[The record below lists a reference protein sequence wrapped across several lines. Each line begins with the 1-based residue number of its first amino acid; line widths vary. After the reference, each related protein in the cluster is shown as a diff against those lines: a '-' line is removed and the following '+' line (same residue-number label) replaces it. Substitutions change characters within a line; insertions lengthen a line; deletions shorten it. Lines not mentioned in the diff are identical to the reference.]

1 MTGIHGMGGETRLHI
16 NCWKESEMQGHI
28 LDDDVRVDRILENL
42 VNVRR
47 MEGIIDYYRVNGAS
61 SGEIALAITE
71 FVKRGDVG
79 LSMGAE

>member
-1 MTGIHGMGGETRLHI
+1 
-16 NCWKESEMQGHI
+16 
-28 LDDDVRVDRILENL
+28 
-42 VNVRR
+42 